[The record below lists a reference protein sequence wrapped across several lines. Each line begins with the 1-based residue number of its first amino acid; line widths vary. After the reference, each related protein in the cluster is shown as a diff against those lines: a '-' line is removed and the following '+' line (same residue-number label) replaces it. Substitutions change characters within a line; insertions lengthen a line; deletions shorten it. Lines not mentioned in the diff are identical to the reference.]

1 MSSADQ
7 RVSRSQLMQIN
18 TARIDTI
25 CASAPVIPVLTLEN
39 ADQAL
44 GICTALV
51 RGGLKVLEI
60 TLRSE
65 YGLSAI
71 KQLKKALPEAII
83 GAGTVLTP
91 AQYDACVEVGA
102 DFIVSPG
109 STAQLLQHGS
119 QSEVPLL
126 PGIASVSEAMEAMT
140 LGYRRFKLFP
150 AAIVGGTDFLK
161 AIGGPISELR
171 FCPTGG
177 IKPSNAAD
185 YLALSNVMC
194 VGGTWLTPAT
204 LVEQGDWPAIEALA
218 RKAAAL
224 AAT

>member
-1 MSSADQ
+1 MSVVNQQGS
-7 RVSRSQLMQIN
+7 SNPIMQTN
-18 TARIDTI
+18 TARIDVI

-44 GICTALV
+44 GIGTALV
-51 RGGLKVLEI
+51 NGGLKVLEI
-60 TLRSE
+60 TLRSD

-71 KQLKKALPEAII
+71 KQLKKALPDAII

-91 AQYDACVEVGA
+91 KQYEACVEAGA

-109 STAQLLQHGS
+109 CTAQLLLHGS

-126 PGIASVSEAMEAMT
+126 PGIATVSEAMAAME
-140 LGYRRFKLFP
+140 LGYGRFKLFP
-150 AAIVGGTDFLK
+150 AAVVGGMDFLK
-161 AIGGPISELR
+161 AIGGPISQLK

-177 IKPSNAAD
+177 VKPTNAAD

-194 VGGTWLTPAT
+194 VGGTWLTPAA
-204 LVEQGDWPAIEALA
+204 LVEQGDWQAIEALA
-218 RKAAAL
+218 RQAAAL
-224 AAT
+224 AAP